1 MKDFPIVMKDFPP
14 LDLTN
19 TINQVYGIQEQI
31 EEANRRRIRDAEKI
45 QQEKKNEELRKE
57 REINRRHEELLAVLK
72 DAINKGTPIIIGDN
86 ASGIQIQQNSA
97 GANQTMNYIQ
107 EFDYEKA
114 RSVLLEIK
122 EYTDFPKFYDTFGTN
137 ADNVKSIIDDAL
149 EAINNKEDEGIIKKS
164 LKIIRDLAVG
174 AGSSLIAS
182 GIIAL
187 LETLPL

>member
-1 MKDFPIVMKDFPP
+1 MKDFPP

-72 DAINKGTPIIIGDN
+72 DAIDKGTPIIIGDN

>member
-1 MKDFPIVMKDFPP
+1 
-14 LDLTN
+14 
-19 TINQVYGIQEQI
+19 
-31 EEANRRRIRDAEKI
+31 
-45 QQEKKNEELRKE
+45 
-57 REINRRHEELLAVLK
+57 
-72 DAINKGTPIIIGDN
+72 
-86 ASGIQIQQNSA
+86 
-97 GANQTMNYIQ
+97 MNYIQ

-182 GIIAL
+182 GIIAF